1 MLSGVSKFDPTV
13 CETLL
18 RWFCPKNGLVLDP
31 FAGGVTRGAVAALM
45 GFQVSFVFSFKINL
59 LLTYSI
65 VVLIFLKHK

>member
-31 FAGGVTRGAVAALM
+31 FAGGVTRGAVSALM
-45 GFQVSFVFSFKINL
+45 GFQVSSSSPWK
-59 LLTYSI
+59 
-65 VVLIFLKHK
+65 LIFY